1 MNLRQ
6 AKLLARLTNAE
17 EQTERARMALD
28 GHRFQEWRIKARLDE
43 NRVTTRDA
51 RFALVGPERYAEA
64 GGRTETDLFGRWS
77 RCSWTRPSSPISGP
91 SEPREIALALEAEG
105 LAVHVTAGD
114 LPELPDDPETLGSVR
129 PTRPLPP

>member
-28 GHRFQEWRIKARLDE
+28 GHRFQEWRIKERLDE

-64 GGRTETDLFGRWS
+64 GGRTETDLFGEMEPVLLDPS
-77 RCSWTRPSSPISGP
+77 ILTNLWTKRT
-91 SEPREIALALEAEG
+91 PRDRARARG
-105 LAVHVTAGD
+105 
-114 LPELPDDPETLGSVR
+114 
-129 PTRPLPP
+129 